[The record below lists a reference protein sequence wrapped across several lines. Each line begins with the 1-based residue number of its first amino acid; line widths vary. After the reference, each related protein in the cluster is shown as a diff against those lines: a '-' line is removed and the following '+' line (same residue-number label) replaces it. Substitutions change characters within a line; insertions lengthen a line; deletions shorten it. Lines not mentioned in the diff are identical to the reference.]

1 MIDYSSVHNESRHLF
16 VFIFPKQNHI
26 SAIFTL
32 IPVELNQLHLQLAD
46 LPKSHPERIKVLLRI
61 AAYYEDEA
69 IQNDKKC
76 HLRGI
81 VKY

>member
-1 MIDYSSVHNESRHLF
+1 M
-16 VFIFPKQNHI
+16 
-26 SAIFTL
+26 
-32 IPVELNQLHLQLAD
+32 PVEINHLHWQLAD
-46 LPKSHPERIKVLLRI
+46 LSKNHPERIKVLLRI